1 MDIGISG
8 NVALRVRLVENGTSL
23 TETGLEAGMSYFFE
37 VFAVGNSTGQG
48 VGATP
53 LHLQTLL
60 GEHFSLQS
68 GYYWTIFWVTTLCTV
83 YLASKLSRGL
93 GWGGGSKP
101 SSSPPP
107 PIPPPP
113 PPPPPHTH
121 TPNETA

>member
-1 MDIGISG
+1 MWDPVPCLQRNDEIVEYMVDIGISG

-60 GEHFSLQS
+60 GEISVYSQVTVRLLSDNFLGYHFM
-68 GYYWTIFWVTTLCTV
+68 
-83 YLASKLSRGL
+83 
-93 GWGGGSKP
+93 
-101 SSSPPP
+101 
-107 PIPPPP
+107 
-113 PPPPPHTH
+113 
-121 TPNETA
+121 